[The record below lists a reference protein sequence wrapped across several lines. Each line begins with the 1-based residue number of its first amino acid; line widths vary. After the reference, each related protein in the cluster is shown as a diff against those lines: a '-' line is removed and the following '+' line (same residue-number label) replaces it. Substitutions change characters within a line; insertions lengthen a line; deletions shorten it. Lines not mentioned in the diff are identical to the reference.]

1 MFWSHQNASKK
12 KLPIRPPEVLK
23 RLTLLLWQIAGPLSW
38 LVSIVV
44 TFVLIPAAYANEP
57 AKVEPWFS
65 WRKFQRWFYKRR
77 FFATGWLL
85 FGNSGYMSNASFS
98 VYQHTNRS
106 LKRFTTAKFFR
117 SLWKSSAPS
126 KMIFDCVAQCFMS
139 HSHVSSNHPSSTVQ
153 QDMVVRPVLS
163 KDVMLGWRPQ
173 VLHNGDLDKS
183 ESIFHWE
190 PSCCFCFSVRRILLF
205 FICIFIEK
213 SMMPSQPTQTKPC
226 EHSSISTL
234 ISIRI
239 CLVLCPGIGDI
250 STTYGFSALS
260 LDDPL
265 WSLLHHLCLGS
276 LHAFRTGKCIF
287 SHDSYSWQ
295 GVSTRP
301 LASHHISTHDLIL
314 SADSSFWLHFE

>member
-1 MFWSHQNASKK
+1 MNLPRWSLVHHVQWCPVGSHGGTSNVGS
-12 KLPIRPPEVLK
+12 IRDVFLQPGGCCLETVAIC
-23 RLTLLLWQIAGPLSW
+23 RMRH
-38 LVSIVV
+38 LVSINIQIGV
-44 TFVLIPAAYANEP
+44 
-57 AKVEPWFS
+57 
-65 WRKFQRWFYKRR
+65 WRDSPLRNYSGPCERAQLPPRWFLIVLLNVSCLILTHLPTIHHPPCNK
-77 FFATGWLL
+77 TWL
-85 FGNSGYMSNASFS
+85 SGPFS
-98 VYQHTNRS
+98 PRMWCWDGG
-106 LKRFTTAKFFR
+106 LKYCTMET
-117 SLWKSSAPS
+117 WT
-126 KMIFDCVAQCFMS
+126 S
-139 HSHVSSNHPSSTVQ
+139 H
-153 QDMVVRPVLS
+153 
-163 KDVMLGWRPQ
+163 
-173 VLHNGDLDKS
+173 DKS

-213 SMMPSQPTQTKPC
+213 SMMPSQPNQTKPC
-226 EHSSISTL
+226 EHSSISTP

-265 WSLLHHLCLGS
+265 WPLLHYLCLGS

-314 SADSSFWLHFE
+314 SADSSSDCILNRLYIKTGSQTPENSLH